1 MNSNNYTS
9 LFLIVLVGGMFIIFG
24 ITNIR
29 KYRKR
34 LFETRGNNLVNY
46 FGLISSGV
54 IFISTVIIISYVL
67 VSVQLGENSNWQVP
81 KSLKNGEDKQY
92 GNSGIGSKL

>member
-1 MNSNNYTS
+1 LIIYSILLSNINL
-9 LFLIVLVGGMFIIFG
+9 LFTCI
-24 ITNIR
+24 
-29 KYRKR
+29 
-34 LFETRGNNLVNY
+34 
-46 FGLISSGV
+46 
-54 IFISTVIIISYVL
+54 

>member
-1 MNSNNYTS
+1 MM
-9 LFLIVLVGGMFIIFG
+9 IKVIDQIGM
-24 ITNIR
+24 
-29 KYRKR
+29 
-34 LFETRGNNLVNY
+34 VNE
-46 FGLISSGV
+46 LWM
-54 IFISTVIIISYVL
+54 TAHLKL